1 MFRKKREKKKT
12 GLAMDGVSI
21 LGRLLCLIHGRGDGR
36 RQRTLI
42 FFLFFSIWRLTAAM
56 VLGNRR
62 V

>member
-42 FFLFFSIWRLTAAM
+42 FLFFFFPFGA
-56 VLGNRR
+56 
-62 V
+62 